1 MPVTKLTHGSKEV
14 SQMRAFNAPATR
26 RTATTAVKK
35 SWQWNSD
42 ELLAAEKRAKEVQ
55 AAQRRFRKAA

>member
-1 MPVTKLTHGSKEV
+1 
-14 SQMRAFNAPATR
+14 MRAFNAPATR